1 MLVAAAFPAKKN
13 GDIGTTPWHSRLEQI
28 ALQRSLLAEII
39 PCNNFLDTLSGWPVS
54 KVMAAARGHNRHHLW
69 SSRERA
75 ARTAPLHSSNRAI
88 HLFNNVYGI
97 RFLATHYSAASHS
110 LCITFYSK
118 SGVVNPNIYGSQ
130 SDNINDQSRLLTI
143 RQTLPGQ
150 REKLLSA
157 LVNGYN
163 FRMLFWK
170 NFLQISYRN

>member
-1 MLVAAAFPAKKN
+1 M
-13 GDIGTTPWHSRLEQI
+13 GTTPWHSRLEQI

-69 SSRERA
+69 SSRERD

-97 RFLATHYSAASHS
+97 RSLAAHCSAASHS
-110 LCITFYSK
+110 LCIMTLLTFYSK
-118 SGVVNPNIYGSQ
+118 SGVVNPNSYGSQ
-130 SDNINDQSRLLTI
+130 SDNINDQSRLLTT
-143 RQTLPGQ
+143 RQTLHGQ

-170 NFLQISYRN
+170 NFLQISSDRN